1 MTTKECL
8 HRFCAECIITALRSG
23 NKECPTC
30 RKKLVSKR
38 SLRPDPNF
46 DQLVAKL
53 FPDKEECEEEQ
64 EKAGFAHA
72 KRLCRRRSLPA
83 NSSEEPRDLD
93 EEDSVK
99 AQCTT
104 IQLRLFPHRNLDED
118 LLSRLDG
125 KKERFVETSGRAT
138 IKHLLQYVKTRL
150 EIELGSLNQSKNI
163 SMKDNVKKE
172 EVTKIQIFLGHET
185 NKDRDNRKEDVK
197 IDDLEMTLN
206 AIGIEMWK
214 KNPPVDLSFSFE
226 LVSS

>member
-46 DQLVAKL
+46 DQLVTKL

-72 KRLCRRRSLPA
+72 KRLCRRRSLPV
-83 NSSEEPRDLD
+83 NSSEEPRDLN
-93 EEDSVK
+93 EEDSSKFQNKSV
-99 AQCTT
+99 
-104 IQLRLFPHRNLDED
+104 QLRLNPHKKIKEE

-125 KKERFVETSGRAT
+125 RKERFVETSSKAT

-150 EIELGSLNQSKNI
+150 EIELGSKDKDKKTEVCNI
-163 SMKDNVKKE
+163 KLS
-172 EVTKIQIFLGHET
+172 LGHDDIREE
-185 NKDRDNRKEDVK
+185 NDEKIDVK
-197 IDDLEMTLN
+197 LDDMEMTLN
-206 AIGIEMWK
+206 TVAMEVWK
-214 KNPPVDLSFSFE
+214 KDSPVEISFSFD
-226 LVSS
+226 LVTS